1 MVEKAAPHS
10 REETNATRLK
20 SQSATVV
27 ISIWSS
33 MTGFFFFFQTVPHF
47 YAFKRDINI
56 FALYIIIENSFIL
69 FCFYILTKAFLPSP
83 LPSLLPH
90 PFLYCFSSDTG
101 SHPTEI
107 SR

>member
-10 REETNATRLK
+10 REKTNATRLK

-27 ISIWSS
+27 ISIWPS
-33 MTGFFFFFQTVPHF
+33 MTGFFFQTVPQF

-56 FALYIIIENSFIL
+56 FALYIIIENSFTL